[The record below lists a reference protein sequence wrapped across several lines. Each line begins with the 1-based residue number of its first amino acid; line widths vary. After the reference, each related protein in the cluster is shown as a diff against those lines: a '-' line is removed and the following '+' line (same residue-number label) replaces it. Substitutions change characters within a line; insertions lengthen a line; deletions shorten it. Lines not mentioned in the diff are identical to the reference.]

1 MRIRRIIMMAAAG
14 LALPA
19 AAQSVTPLWLRDVK
33 ISPDGSEILFAYKG
47 DIWKVPSK
55 GGDAVRLTTVPSYE
69 ANPVWSPDGKSVAFT
84 SDRHGNFDIF
94 VMPATGGKATRLTF
108 DSASEIPE
116 AFSPDGKEIYF
127 SAAIQDPASS
137 ALFPSARM
145 TELYAV
151 PVKGGAPRQM
161 LGTPAQ
167 RISWGSKDASKGW
180 FLYQDYKG
188 TEDEWRK
195 HHTSSVTRDIWKYDA
210 ATGKH
215 VNLTNRPGED
225 RDPVVAGDKVYYLS
239 ERDGGSMNVYEA
251 PLSDLSKVT
260 AVTNFKGHP
269 VRFLSRGSN
278 GLLCYAFDGEIYT
291 QKPGGKPEKV
301 AIKVLD
307 DMEQEIEK
315 LTAARGARYVNP
327 APDGKSVAFIYRG
340 DVYVTSTEYNTTKQ
354 ITKTPEAESGV
365 AWSPD
370 GKALYYASERN
381 GTRNIYKA
389 EMGHDDPNFP
399 NATVIKETRMF
410 ADDGFDR
417 MAPDVSPDGK
427 QLAFIGDRN
436 RLMVM
441 DLKSKKVRQLTDG
454 STNNSR
460 RGGFDYQ
467 WSPDSKW
474 IVMEMV
480 DNHHDP
486 YSDIGLLEVAT
497 GKMTNL
503 TGTGYFAQ
511 GAKWALDGNAI
522 VFGTDRYGMR
532 NHASWGSQN
541 DVMLVFMNQD
551 AFDRYRLNEEDYAI
565 LKDVEK
571 KNKEKEAKEKAKAK
585 DGKKGKDK
593 DAAKDSAKESGKD
606 IVVELD
612 GIQDRTVR
620 LTPMSVDLADAV
632 ITADGENLFY
642 LMDAVNGIQLWKLN
656 LRKGDHKMVAKADG
670 SMGLVPDKDGKT
682 IFMTGSS
689 IKKLDPKSDKITPV
703 SFTATMNLN
712 PEAERLY
719 MFDYVTREE
728 GERFYNK
735 GMHGVDWPALT
746 KHYRRFMP
754 HIANNYD
761 FAELLSEMLGELN
774 VSHTGG
780 RYSSPYSPNADRT
793 ASFGLL
799 YDMTYTGDGLKV
811 DEIVE
816 GSPFD
821 KASSRL
827 GKGMVIKSINGQE
840 LKAGD
845 DIAPIMNEIQGKKT
859 LVAIYDPAGKET
871 FEEVVVPV
879 SKAKMNALLY
889 KRWVKNRAADV
900 DKWSNGRLGYVHIQ
914 SMGDPSFR
922 NLYSDVLG
930 KYNDRDG
937 IVIDIRWNGGGR
949 LHEDIEV
956 MFTGE
961 KYLTQEIRGVD
972 VCDMPSRRWNKPSIM
987 VMNEAC
993 YSNAHGTPWV
1003 YNHKGIGKLV
1013 GAPVPGTMTSV
1024 NWVTMQDP
1032 TMVFGIPAT
1041 GYRTAEGTYLEN
1053 SQLDPDILVLNDPS
1067 TVVKGEDTQLRTA
1080 VEALLKDID
1089 SKKKK

>member
-1 MRIRRIIMMAAAG
+1 MLAAVG
-14 LALPA
+14 MALPV
-19 AAQSVTPLWLRDVK
+19 AAQSVTPMWLRDVK
-33 ISPDGSEILFAYKG
+33 ISPDGSEILFCYQG
-47 DIWKVPSK
+47 DIWKVPAK
-55 GGDAVRLTTVPSYE
+55 GGDAVRLTTMDSYE
-69 ANPVWSPDGKSVAFT
+69 ATPVWSPDGKSVAFS
-84 SDRHGNFDIF
+84 SDRHGNFDVF

-116 AFSPDGKEIYF
+116 AFSPDGKDIYF
-127 SAAIQDPASS
+127 SASIQDPASS

-145 TELYAV
+145 TEVYAV

-167 RISWGSKDASKGW
+167 KISWGSKNADKGW

-215 VNLTNRPGED
+215 TNLTNRPGED

-251 PLSDLSKVT
+251 PLSDLSKVK
-260 AVTNFKGHP
+260 AVTSFKGHP
-269 VRFLSRGSN
+269 VRFLSMGDN
-278 GLLCYAFDGEIYT
+278 GLLCYTYDGEIYT
-291 QKPGGKPEKV
+291 QKPGAKPVKLAV
-301 AIKVLD
+301 KVLND
-307 DMEQEIEK
+307 SEQELKK
-315 LTAARGARYVNP
+315 LSASAGARSVSP
-327 APDGKSVAFIYRG
+327 SPDGKMLAFTYRG
-340 DVYVTSTEYNTTKQ
+340 DVYVTSADYRTTKQ

-365 AWSPD
+365 TWSPD
-370 GKALYYASERN
+370 GKSLYYASERN

-389 EMGHDDPNFP
+389 EMGHDDPNFA

-427 QLAFIGDRN
+427 QLAFVGDRN

-454 STNNSR
+454 STNHSR
-460 RGGFDYQ
+460 TGGLDFE

-503 TGTGYFAQ
+503 TGSGYFAQ
-511 GAKWALDGNAI
+511 NGKWVLDGNAI
-522 VFGTDRYGMR
+522 LFGTDRYGMR
-532 NHASWGSQN
+532 NHASWGSMS
-541 DVMLVFMNQD
+541 DAMLIFVNQD
-551 AFDRYRLNEEDYAI
+551 AYDRYRLSEEDYAI

-571 KNKEKEAKEKAKAK
+571 KNKEKAAKEKAK
-585 DGKKGKDK
+585 DK
-593 DAAKDSAKESGKD
+593 DAKGKKDAKPEEKAEDKSLK
-606 IVVELD
+606 VELA
-612 GIQDRTVR
+612 GIQDRVVR
-620 LTPMSVDLADAV
+620 LTPMSVNLSDA
-632 ITADGENLFY
+632 ILSADGENLYY
-642 LMDAVNGIQLWKLN
+642 LMSAVDGTQLWKLN
-656 LRKGDHKMVAKADG
+656 LRKGDHKMVAKAPG
-670 SMGLVPDKDGKT
+670 SFGFVSDKDGKNV
-682 IFMTGSS
+682 FMTGAM
-689 IKKLDPKSDKITPV
+689 IKKLDTKSDKITPI
-703 SFTATMNLN
+703 SFNATMTLD
-712 PEAERLY
+712 PAAERMY

-746 KHYRRFMP
+746 KHYRKFMP
-754 HIANNYD
+754 HISNNYD

-780 RYSSPYSPNADRT
+780 RYSAPSSVNADRT
-793 ASFGLL
+793 ASLGLL
-799 YDMTYTGDGLKV
+799 YDMTYTGDGLKIEEV
-811 DEIVE
+811 VE
-816 GSPFD
+816 GSPFNT
-821 KASSRL
+821 ASSKV
-827 GKGMVIKSINGQE
+827 GKGMIVKSINGE
-840 LKAGD
+840 ALKAGAD
-845 DIAPIMNEIQGKKT
+845 VAPIMNEIQGNKT
-859 LVAIYDPAGKET
+859 LVEIYDPATKQT
-871 FEEVVVPV
+871 FEEVIVPI
-879 SKAKMNALLY
+879 SKARMNSLLY
-889 KRWVKNRAADV
+889 SRWVKNRAADV

-949 LHEDIEV
+949 LHEDVEV

-961 KYLTQEIRGVD
+961 KYLTQEIRGED

-1032 TMVFGIPAT
+1032 TMVFGIPAI

-1053 SQLDPDILVLNDPS
+1053 SQLDPDIYVLNDPS

-1080 VEALLKDID
+1080 VEALIKDID
-1089 SKKKK
+1089 AKKK

>member
-1 MRIRRIIMMAAAG
+1 MLAAVG
-14 LALPA
+14 MALPV
-19 AAQSVTPLWLRDVK
+19 AAQSVTPMWLRDVK
-33 ISPDGSEILFAYKG
+33 ISPDGSEILFCYQG
-47 DIWKVPSK
+47 DIWKVPAK
-55 GGDAVRLTTVPSYE
+55 GGDAVRLTTMDSYE
-69 ANPVWSPDGKSVAFT
+69 ATPVWSPDGKSVAFS
-84 SDRHGNFDIF
+84 SDRHGNFDVF

-116 AFSPDGKEIYF
+116 AFSPDGKDIYF
-127 SAAIQDPASS
+127 SASIQDPASS

-145 TELYAV
+145 TEVYAV

-167 RISWGSKDASKGW
+167 KISWGSKKADKGW

-215 VNLTNRPGED
+215 TNLTNRPGED

-251 PLSDLSKVT
+251 PLSDLSKVK
-260 AVTNFKGHP
+260 AVTSFKGHP
-269 VRFLSRGSN
+269 VRFLSMGDN
-278 GLLCYAFDGEIYT
+278 GLLCYTYDGEIYT
-291 QKPGGKPEKV
+291 QKPGAKPVKLAV
-301 AIKVLD
+301 KVLND
-307 DMEQEIEK
+307 SEQELKK
-315 LTAARGARYVNP
+315 LSASAGARSVSP
-327 APDGKSVAFIYRG
+327 SPDGKMLAFTYRG
-340 DVYVTSTEYNTTKQ
+340 DVYVTSADYRTTKQ

-365 AWSPD
+365 TWSPD
-370 GKALYYASERN
+370 GKSLYYASERN

-389 EMGHDDPNFP
+389 EMGHDDPNFA

-427 QLAFIGDRN
+427 QLAFVGDRN

-454 STNNSR
+454 STNHSR
-460 RGGFDYQ
+460 TGGLDFE

-503 TGTGYFAQ
+503 TGSGYFAQ
-511 GAKWALDGNAI
+511 NGKWVLDGNAI
-522 VFGTDRYGMR
+522 LFGTDRYGMR
-532 NHASWGSQN
+532 NHASWGSMS
-541 DVMLVFMNQD
+541 DAMLIFVNQD
-551 AFDRYRLNEEDYAI
+551 AYDRYRLSEEDYAI

-571 KNKEKEAKEKAKAK
+571 KNKEKAAKEKAK
-585 DGKKGKDK
+585 DK
-593 DAAKDSAKESGKD
+593 DAKGKKDAKPEEKAEDKSLK
-606 IVVELD
+606 VELA
-612 GIQDRTVR
+612 GIQDRVVR
-620 LTPMSVDLADAV
+620 LTPMSVNLSDA
-632 ITADGENLFY
+632 ILSADGENLYY
-642 LMDAVNGIQLWKLN
+642 LMSAVDGTQLWKLN
-656 LRKGDHKMVAKADG
+656 LRKGDHKMVAKAPG
-670 SMGLVPDKDGKT
+670 SFGFVSDKDGKNV
-682 IFMTGSS
+682 FMTGAM
-689 IKKLDPKSDKITPV
+689 IKKLDTKSDKITPI
-703 SFTATMNLN
+703 SFNATMTLD
-712 PEAERLY
+712 PAAERMY

-746 KHYRRFMP
+746 KHYRKFMP
-754 HIANNYD
+754 HISNNYD

-780 RYSSPYSPNADRT
+780 RYSAPSNVNADRT
-793 ASFGLL
+793 ASLGLL
-799 YDMTYTGDGLKV
+799 YDMTYTGDGLKIEEV
-811 DEIVE
+811 VE
-816 GSPFD
+816 GSPFNT
-821 KASSRL
+821 ASSKV
-827 GKGMVIKSINGQE
+827 GKGMIVKSINGE
-840 LKAGD
+840 ALKAGAD
-845 DIAPIMNEIQGKKT
+845 VAPIMNEIQGNKT
-859 LVAIYDPAGKET
+859 LVEIYDPATKQT
-871 FEEVVVPV
+871 FEEVIVPI
-879 SKAKMNALLY
+879 SKARMNSLLY
-889 KRWVKNRAADV
+889 SRWVKNRAADV

-949 LHEDIEV
+949 LHEDVEV

-961 KYLTQEIRGVD
+961 KYLTQEIRGED

-1032 TMVFGIPAT
+1032 TMVFGIPAI

-1053 SQLDPDILVLNDPS
+1053 SQLDPDIYVLNDPS

-1080 VEALLKDID
+1080 VEALIKDID
-1089 SKKKK
+1089 AKKKK